1 MNLQFHGC
9 DLPNISKFPVI
20 LDADPFVIDATTWI
34 ACSVVVH
41 TSPNHFYVLERLDR
55 GSNAY
60 NPSYFKHD
68 NASRLQKGCV
78 RVKAEDQI
86 AAILFRKTEVK
97 PLWPNARCI
106 KRAPGGPQDHLNSG
120 SCFASTKSS
129 SSTAKNFDSSKSIK
143 QAKKRSIP
151 AGIIT
156 SQALQLSPM
165 VNKKRRRSARLEPN
179 ENSKE
184 GQPAS
189 IFSQENVQSGVGI
202 PVPDSDEELDHA
214 QVQSVLLQHLQC
226 TDDPI
231 SQFSSPGGNKREPS
245 DHNCVDLLSSAVIES
260 QRNQQPK
267 MLGVHRRLKGSHWVL
282 LFWMVSL
289 MPSQELPQSHSKELL
304 WKGSH
309 WALFLLK

>member
-1 MNLQFHGC
+1 MMPSYHNVFCAEVGHTCPACSKSHKWFTPFFESTLENYDGIDAGMLPRIFLQSVPTEESFPGNDACCVSSNCPHVIQEASIKLVNLQFHGC
-9 DLPNISKFPVI
+9 DLPNISKYPVI
-20 LDADPFVIDATTWI
+20 LDSAPFVIDATTWI

-41 TSPNHFYVLERLDR
+41 TSSNHFYVLERLDR
-55 GSNAY
+55 GNNAY

-68 NASRLQKGCV
+68 NASGLQKGCV

-106 KRAPGGPQDHLNSG
+106 KKAPGGPQDHVNSG

-129 SSTAKNFDSSKSIK
+129 SSTAKNFDSSKYIK
-143 QAKKRSIP
+143 QAKKRAIP

-165 VNKKRRRSARLEPN
+165 VNKKRRRSARLERN

-214 QVQSVLLQHLQC
+214 
-226 TDDPI
+226 
-231 SQFSSPGGNKREPS
+231 
-245 DHNCVDLLSSAVIES
+245 
-260 QRNQQPK
+260 
-267 MLGVHRRLKGSHWVL
+267 
-282 LFWMVSL
+282 
-289 MPSQELPQSHSKELL
+289 
-304 WKGSH
+304 
-309 WALFLLK
+309 